1 MLNKTIS
8 RRSFLALSAMTAAS
22 LALDWKKVA
31 AYAAGL
37 GPKSNYPTVI
47 IGSGLGGLCCGA
59 YLSKFGIPVTVVEQ
73 HDIPGGYA
81 TSFDRAGGKFTFEV
95 SLHGTSI
102 HDNAAARSLKDL
114 GVLEK
119 LQLIELPEVLR
130 FKDPKMDIPFP
141 PGDPEALIRAL
152 ARHFPAEKE
161 GIRGVVQEIIGIAD
175 ETAKFDHQKKG
186 PTSDFPVL
194 YPKMWNVRDKTLAD
208 LLDLYVKDPM
218 LKNVLAAQWRYY
230 GLPPSKL
237 SGFYYAVALGGYLRN
252 GSYYIKPRSQ
262 ELSLALARAIEAS
275 GGKILYGTRVEKI
288 ILNGG
293 RVDGVQLSGG
303 KVLPA
308 RAVVSNASAITT
320 FKEML
325 PREMVPADYL
335 KKLEGYRPSISSFIV
350 WLGINQELRGRI
362 KGYSHRVMSG
372 QGPEEDYQFYMKGE
386 VDKGTFSTV
395 IYDNLFEGYSK
406 PGTST
411 VTLLFLTGYE
421 PWRKFEAD
429 YRLGRK
435 EAYNREK
442 ERWTDILIR
451 RAEEVIPGLSS
462 MIEVKESATPLTN
475 WHFTRNL
482 EGAIYG
488 FEQSTDNA
496 YMNRLDNRTPIK
508 GLYLASAWS
517 NPGGGFTGV
526 LRSGERAFGK
536 MMEDWGAGL
545 TGACPIPPKRD
556 KRGQGAQCERGG
568 GLQTSNVEFR
578 FLPF

>member
-1 MLNKTIS
+1 MLNKRIS
-8 RRSFLALSAMTAAS
+8 RPSFLTISAMTAAS
-22 LALDWKKVA
+22 FALDWKKIL
-31 AYAAGL
+31 AYAASI
-37 GPKSNYPTVI
+37 GPKDNYPTVI

-73 HDIPGGYA
+73 NDIPGGYA

-119 LQLIELPEVLR
+119 LQLIELPEVWR
-130 FKDPKMDIPFP
+130 FKESKIDIPFP
-141 PGDPEALIRAL
+141 PRDPEALIRVL
-152 ARHFPAEKE
+152 AQHFPTEEE
-161 GIRGVVQEIIGIAD
+161 GIRGVVQEIIGIAE
-175 ETAKFDHQKKG
+175 ETDKFFLEKKA
-186 PTSDFPVL
+186 PRADFPIR
-194 YPKMWNVRDKTLAD
+194 YPKMWNMRDKTLAD
-208 LLDLYVKDPM
+208 FLDIYVKDQI

-237 SGFYYAVALGGYLRN
+237 SGFIYAVAFGEYLRN

-262 ELSLALARAIEAS
+262 ELSHALAKAIEAS
-275 GGKILYGTRVEKI
+275 GGKILYGTQAGKI
-288 ILNGG
+288 IVRSGT
-293 RVDGVQLSGG
+293 VEGVQLSGG

-308 RAVVSNASAITT
+308 RAAVSNVSAITT

-325 PREMVPADYL
+325 PREVVPADYL
-335 KKLEGYRPSISSFIV
+335 KKLEGYRLSISAFIV

-362 KGYSHRVMSG
+362 KGYSNTVSSG
-372 QGPEEDYQFYMKGE
+372 RGPEDDYQFCMKGE
-386 VDKGTFSTV
+386 VDKGSFNVS

-411 VTLLFLTGYE
+411 IKLLFLTGYE

-451 RAEEVIPGLSS
+451 RAEEVVPGLSS

-475 WHFTRNL
+475 WHFTHNP

-488 FEQSTDNA
+488 FEQSMDNA

-526 LRSGERAFGK
+526 LRSGEMTFGK
-536 MMEDWGAGL
+536 MMEDWGADL
-545 TGACPIPPKRD
+545 K
-556 KRGQGAQCERGG
+556 
-568 GLQTSNVEFR
+568 
-578 FLPF
+578 

>member
-1 MLNKTIS
+1 MLNKRIS
-8 RRSFLALSAMTAAS
+8 RRSFLTLSAMTAAS
-22 LALDWKKVA
+22 LALDWKKIV
-31 AYAAGL
+31 AYAASM
-37 GPKSNYPTVI
+37 GPKGNYPTVI

-102 HDNAAARSLKDL
+102 HDNTAARSLKDL

-119 LQLIELPEVLR
+119 LQLIELPEVFR
-130 FKDPKMDIPFP
+130 FKDSKMDIPFP
-141 PGDPEALIRAL
+141 PRDPEALIRVL
-152 ARHFPAEKE
+152 AQHFPAEKE
-161 GIRGVVQEIIGIAD
+161 GIRGVVQEIIGIAEESD
-175 ETAKFDHQKKG
+175 KLSRGKKI
-186 PTSDFPVL
+186 PRADFPIL
-194 YPKMWNVRDKTLAD
+194 YPKMWNARDKTLAD
-208 LLDLYVKDPM
+208 FLDAYVKDPI
-218 LKNVLAAQWRYY
+218 LKNVLAVQWRYY

-237 SGFYYAVALGGYLRN
+237 SGFYYAVALGQYLRN

-262 ELSLALARAIEAS
+262 ELSNALAKAIETS
-275 GGKILYGTRVEKI
+275 GGKILYGTQAEKI
-288 ILNGG
+288 IIKSGT
-293 RVDGVQLSGG
+293 VEGVGLSGG

-325 PREMVPADYL
+325 PREVVPADYL
-335 KKLEGYRPSISSFIV
+335 KKLEGYRPSISAFIV
-350 WLGINQELRGRI
+350 WLGVNQELRGRI
-362 KGYSHRVMSG
+362 KGYSNRVTSRW
-372 QGPEEDYQFYMKGE
+372 GPEDDYQFCIKGE
-386 VDKGTFSTV
+386 VDKGSFSVV

-451 RAEEVIPGLSS
+451 RAEEVVPRLSS

-475 WHFTRNL
+475 WYFTRNP

-488 FEQSTDNA
+488 FEQSMDNA
-496 YMNRLDNRTPIK
+496 YMNRLDNRTPIS

-517 NPGGGFTGV
+517 NPGGGFTAV
-526 LRSGERAFGK
+526 LRSGEITFGK
-536 MMEDWGAGL
+536 MMEDWGADL
-545 TGACPIPPKRD
+545 K
-556 KRGQGAQCERGG
+556 
-568 GLQTSNVEFR
+568 
-578 FLPF
+578 

>member
-1 MLNKTIS
+1 MLNKKIS
-8 RRSFLALSAMTAAS
+8 RRSFLTLSAMTAAS
-22 LALDWKKVA
+22 FALDWKQIP
-31 AYAAGL
+31 AYAAGM

-47 IGSGLGGLCCGA
+47 IGAGLGGLCCGA

-73 HDIPGGYA
+73 HHIPGGYA

-95 SLHGTSI
+95 SLHRTSI

-130 FKDPKMDIPFP
+130 FKDSKMDIPFLP
-141 PGDPEALIRAL
+141 RGPEALIRVL
-152 ARHFPAEKE
+152 TQYFPSEKV
-161 GIRGVVQEIIGIAD
+161 GIRGVVQEIIGIA
-175 ETAKFDHQKKG
+175 EEAEKLNREKKA
-186 PTSDFPVL
+186 PRADFPVL

-208 LLDLYVKDPM
+208 FLNTYVKDQM
-218 LKNVLAAQWRYY
+218 LKNVLAAQWGSY

-237 SGFYYAVALGGYLRN
+237 SGFYYAVALGQGLRD

-262 ELSLALARAIEAS
+262 ELSHALSKAIETS
-275 GGKILYGTRVEKI
+275 GGKILYGTKAGRIVVKNGAVE
-288 ILNGG
+288 
-293 RVDGVQLSGG
+293 GVGLSGG
-303 KVLPA
+303 KILPA

-325 PREMVPADYL
+325 PREAVPADYL

-350 WLGINQELRGRI
+350 WLGINQELRGTI
-362 KGYSHRVMSG
+362 KGYSNRVISG
-372 QGPEEDYQFYMKGE
+372 QGPEDDYQFYMKGE
-386 VDKGTFSTV
+386 VEKGSFSVV

-421 PWRKFEAD
+421 PWRKYEAD
-429 YRLGRK
+429 YRAGRK
-435 EAYNREK
+435 EAYNKEK
-442 ERWTDILIR
+442 ARWTDVLIR

-475 WHFTRNL
+475 WYFTRNP

-488 FEQSTDNA
+488 FEQSMDNA

-517 NPGGGFTGV
+517 NPGGGFNGV
-526 LRSGERAFGK
+526 LRSGERTFGK
-536 MMEDWGAGL
+536 MMEDWGADL
-545 TGACPIPPKRD
+545 K
-556 KRGQGAQCERGG
+556 
-568 GLQTSNVEFR
+568 
-578 FLPF
+578 